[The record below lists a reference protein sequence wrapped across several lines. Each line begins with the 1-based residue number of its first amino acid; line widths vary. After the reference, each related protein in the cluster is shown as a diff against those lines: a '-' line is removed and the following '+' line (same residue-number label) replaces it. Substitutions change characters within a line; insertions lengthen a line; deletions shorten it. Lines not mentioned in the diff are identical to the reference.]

1 MSGRSLGA
9 LFLAAVVLSGCG
21 GRATPATSVAE
32 PGPSSHPSG
41 ITDGEYFGW
50 VEGIEDGAI
59 RFDPAELLTG
69 EEASRAAL
77 EDGFIG
83 DGDPLPNDFYIR
95 DPAVDT
101 ITVPLAAGASYRL
114 LLFVDGAPEETE
126 VSLEEVVGALTGH
139 NPDVYGV
146 AGGEFPATITVERG
160 EVTAIVQ
167 TYLP

>member
-1 MSGRSLGA
+1 M
-9 LFLAAVVLSGCG
+9 
-21 GRATPATSVAE
+21 
-32 PGPSSHPSG
+32 
-41 ITDGEYFGW
+41 
-50 VEGIEDGAI
+50 EDGAI

-95 DPAVDT
+95 DPGVDT

-114 LLFVDGAPEETE
+114 QLFVDGA
-126 VSLEEVVGALTGH
+126 LEEVVGALTGH
-139 NPDVYGV
+139 NPDVHGV